1 MQSWCISN
9 IKTVLS
15 SSDTTL
21 TTLCSDYIKKYYL
34 KIAITV
40 GIALAVLVIKK
51 VINLVVVFLA
61 KFQRYKSHSE
71 QSKDITQN
79 LFITYICTTVLITIL
94 LQAVLGNISFKT
106 LISYFINNDYLTE
119 NLSAL
124 SEYSDFVADWYPNIG
139 YQILLTWVVMIAH
152 PALTMLIPTYL

>member
-1 MQSWCISN
+1 M
-9 IKTVLS
+9 KTVFS
-15 SSDTTL
+15 SSDSDL
-21 TTLCSDYIKKYYL
+21 TTLCSGYIKKYYL

-61 KFQRYKSHSE
+61 KFQRYKSHTE

-106 LISYFINNDYLTE
+106 LISYFISNDYLTE

-124 SEYSDFVADWYPNIG
+124 SEYSDFVSNWYASIG
-139 YQILLTWVVMIAH
+139 YQIVLTWVIMIVH